1 MRIKILALA
10 ALLLAAPAAAQ
21 TPATPDAQARV
32 AIGKLFE
39 ALQEMIAN
47 LPQYAAPE
55 MDADGNITIRR
66 LNPPKSTGQVP
77 PPKDDGVTL

>member
-21 TPATPDAQARV
+21 TPDAQARV

-66 LNPPKSTGQVP
+66 INPPKSTGQVP
-77 PPKDDGVTL
+77 RPKDDGVTL